1 MFVPTAAGSDESPPF
16 VLCSSLAREGAMSA
30 CDEEPCK
37 SLIDEF
43 WARAIAAGE
52 AQLLTRLHCDVH
64 KAALRGYALLFSLWL
79 AVFASALACQA
90 FLLPPILCATLVL
103 AAMLLLA
110 ALLVWGVRLWILE
123 RILRR
128 HQAICRRRH
137 SEMLSTRRAIAVR
150 CPRECMPPWV
160 KIDCNC

>member
-1 MFVPTAAGSDESPPF
+1 
-16 VLCSSLAREGAMSA
+16 MSA

-52 AQLLTRLHCDVH
+52 AQLLTRLHCDVR
-64 KAALRGYALLFSLWL
+64 KAAWRFYAQLFSLWL
-79 AVFASALACQA
+79 ASLASALACEA
-90 FLLPPILCATLVL
+90 LLLPPWLCAGLIV
-103 AAMLLLA
+103 AAFLLLA
-110 ALLVWGVRLWILE
+110 ALFVWGVRLWVLE

-128 HQAICRRRH
+128 LQETCRRRH

-150 CPRECMPPWV
+150 CPRECMPEWV
-160 KIDCNC
+160 KIDCDC